1 MSYTVVLYCCNVF
14 TFVTNLIIIIII
26 ILVSLPTLMAFL
38 RLMSLTNTVERLGRD
53 STELSQKVFGWAGG
67 AVAQILHAG

>member
-1 MSYTVVLYCCNVF
+1 MLM
-14 TFVTNLIIIIII
+14 I
-26 ILVSLPTLMAFL
+26 ILIVSSPTLMAFL
-38 RLMSLTNTVERLGRD
+38 RLLMSLTNTVERLGRD

>member
-26 ILVSLPTLMAFL
+26 LVSLPTLMAFL
-38 RLMSLTNTVERLGRD
+38 RLLMSLTNTVERLGRD

>member
-1 MSYTVVLYCCNVF
+1 MLM
-14 TFVTNLIIIIII
+14 I

-38 RLMSLTNTVERLGRD
+38 RLLMSLTNTVERLGRD
-53 STELSQKVFGWAGG
+53 STELSQKIFGWAGG

>member
-1 MSYTVVLYCCNVF
+1 MLM
-14 TFVTNLIIIIII
+14 I
-26 ILVSLPTLMAFL
+26 ILVSLPTPMTFL
-38 RLMSLTNTVERLGRD
+38 KLLMSLTNTVERLGRD